1 VSEDASW
8 EDLHPSTDFSCF
20 DQDDIS
26 RRVKAFA
33 GIIKEQRDA
42 FDRYLRAT
50 QEPMAATE
58 PDFLGRLSEADKQ
71 FLRDMRIKGN

>member
-1 VSEDASW
+1 MSEDCHDSNSG
-8 EDLHPSTDFSCF
+8 STDFSCF

-58 PDFLGRLSEADKQ
+58 PDFLEFSEADKQ
-71 FLRDMRIKGN
+71 FLRSMRIQGN

>member
-1 VSEDASW
+1 MSEDASW

-50 QEPMAATE
+50 QEPMAAPS
-58 PDFLGRLSEADKQ
+58 PDFLEFSEAD
-71 FLRDMRIKGN
+71 RIIAHSLGVKRS

>member
-1 VSEDASW
+1 MSDDASW

-26 RRVKAFA
+26 RRVKAYT

-50 QEPMAATE
+50 QEPMAATS
-58 PDFLGRLSEADKQ
+58 PDFLEFSEADKQ
-71 FLRDMRIKGN
+71 FLRDMRIQEN

>member
-1 VSEDASW
+1 MSEDAHDSNN
-8 EDLHPSTDFSCF
+8 STDFSCF

-26 RRVKAFA
+26 RRVKAFT

-50 QEPMAATE
+50 QEPMAATA
-58 PDFLGRLSEADKQ
+58 PDFLEFSEADKQ
-71 FLRDMRIKGN
+71 FLRDMRIQEN

>member
-1 VSEDASW
+1 MSEDASW

-33 GIIKEQRDA
+33 DTIEQRRA
-42 FDRYLRAT
+42 YERYLRGT
-50 QEPMAATE
+50 EPMAATE

-71 FLRDMRIKGN
+71 FLRDMRIQGN

>member
-1 VSEDASW
+1 MSEDAHDSNN
-8 EDLHPSTDFSCF
+8 STDFSCF

-58 PDFLGRLSEADKQ
+58 PDFLEFSEADKQ
-71 FLRDMRIKGN
+71 FLRSMRIQGN